1 MRAAPFLICK
11 DIIPDVRKGFSSNSA
26 ALPSVAVPFQQ
37 YPMVDVIEEA
47 FYISFDHK
55 P

>member
-1 MRAAPFLICK
+1 MDADMPQL
-11 DIIPDVRKGFSSNSA
+11 
-26 ALPSVAVPFQQ
+26 FQQ